1 MRTGQ
6 RLGTSR
12 GGTAVAAIA
21 AVAIMATAASSQAH
35 GEPART
41 AHVIVVSVDG
51 LRPDAIEAFDPRTIR
66 MLMAAGGHSPD
77 ANTVVPSQTLPSHT
91 SMLTGVGPAVH
102 GITWNRYRPEAGPVA
117 VPTIFE
123 LARSDG
129 HHVAAFYAKAK
140 FRQLDRPGSYDH
152 RLVPRWRVDHWMSTD
167 VVQEAVQYL
176 AHRRPNLLFIHIPEP
191 DYAGHAAGW
200 MGTVYRL
207 AVSRADAAVGEVL
220 DAARTAFGQDG
231 FVLIVTADHGGH
243 ERTHGTDDPRS
254 VRIPWIVYGQGVAPG
269 QLLPGVRTTD
279 TAATVLWLLG
289 VARPAWFQGRPVA
302 EAFLGPDLPV
312 TSGRGSP

>member
-6 RLGTSR
+6 RAGTNR
-12 GGTAVAAIA
+12 RFALATIVAVA
-21 AVAIMATAASSQAH
+21 VMATAAAGQTCIEA
-35 GEPART
+35 PRT
-41 AHVIVVSVDG
+41 SHVIVVSVDG
-51 LRPDAIEAFDPRTIR
+51 LRPDAIERFGPGTIR
-66 MLMAAGGHSPD
+66 ALMAAGAHTLD
-77 ANTVVPSQTLPSHT
+77 ATTVVPSQTLPSHA

-102 GITWNRYRPEAGPVA
+102 GITWNRYRRELGPVA

-152 RLVPRWRVDHWMSTD
+152 RIVPRWRVDHWLSTD
-167 VVQEAVQYL
+167 VVPEAVQYL
-176 AHRRPNLLFIHIPEP
+176 AHHRPNLLFVHIPEP
-191 DYAGHAAGW
+191 DYAGHLAGW
-200 MGTVYRL
+200 MGSVYGL

-220 DAARTAFGQDG
+220 AAARAAFGSDG

-243 ERTHGTDDPRS
+243 ERTHGTDDARS
-254 VRIPWIVYGQGVAPG
+254 LRIPWIVYGQGVAAGRLSPA
-269 QLLPGVRTTD
+269 VRTMD

-289 VARPAWFQGRPVA
+289 VARPASFEGRPLV
-302 EAFLGPDLPV
+302 EAFLGTHESV